1 MAETTQTPARA
12 EGTALRPRATELA
25 SEQGTTSIADAV
37 VAKIVGIA
45 AREVEGV
52 RALVPFGSGQ
62 AIAGLTQ
69 RFTGGDDTRSQ
80 LARVEVGARE
90 AAVDLK
96 MIVNYGVS
104 IPQVAEGVRR
114 NVINRVQ
121 SMTGLMVKEVNIDVT
136 DLYFP
141 EDEGKATQAERR
153 VE

>member
-12 EGTALRPRATELA
+12 EGTAQRPRATELA
-25 SEQGTTSIADAV
+25 SEQGRTTIADAV

-52 RALVPFGSGQ
+52 HTLVPFGSGQ
-62 AIAGLTQ
+62 AIAGFTQ
-69 RFTGGDDTRSQ
+69 RITGGDDPRSQ

-90 AAVDLK
+90 AAVDIK
-96 MIVNYGVS
+96 MTMSYGVS

-121 SMTGLMVKEVNIDVT
+121 SMTGLLVKEVNIDVT

-141 EDEGKATQAERR
+141 EDEAKAPQAEPR